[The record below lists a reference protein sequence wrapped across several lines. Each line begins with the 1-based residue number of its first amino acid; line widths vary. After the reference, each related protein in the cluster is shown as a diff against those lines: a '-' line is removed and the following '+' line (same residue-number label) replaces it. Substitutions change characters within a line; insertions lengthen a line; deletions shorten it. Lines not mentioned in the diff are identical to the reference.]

1 MADKRKVVLGVALL
15 IMAGAAALFS
25 NISALE
31 LVELGYDDGTADEF
45 VSLSNWGEGVL
56 FSPPSTPWSVYQVK
70 IYGKGVGDF
79 SGTEFAVEFWDSID
93 SRTLA
98 KYTFPSSKFSTVDKF
113 VTLDLSPPLVVNK
126 SFYAVV
132 FTYSTKE
139 KGIAVG
145 LDSGYG
151 NTPSLNKHSLIFSRT
166 PPIIDWSP
174 QTQLGL
180 VNTPYSYV
188 NWMIRVLG
196 IDLKP
201 PPTTSP
207 PPKPKLVIAANTIDY
222 PLAKELVDALKTTNT
237 EIIFAN
243 PETFESYKNEKFIV
257 ILGGPDAPQGMGNIS
272 KKYLASEEQDF
283 LRTKGSRKMYIK
295 TAASFPAANTTTNA
309 TNTTLPAPP
318 PLQQGQKVI
327 LLAGSDRY
335 ETKKAHE
342 ENRAKVLA
350 EIF

>member
-1 MADKRKVVLGVALL
+1 MADKRKVALGVALL

-31 LVELGYDDGTADEF
+31 LAELGYDDGTAEEF
-45 VSLSNWGEGVL
+45 VSLDSWGEGVL
-56 FSPPSTPWSVYQVK
+56 FSPPVTPWSVYQVK

-79 SGTEFAVEFWDSID
+79 SGTEFAVEFWDSVD
-93 SRTLA
+93 SSTIA

-166 PPIIDWSP
+166 PPPIIDWSP

-201 PPTTSP
+201 PPTTAP

-222 PLAKELVDALKTTNT
+222 PLAKEFLDVLKTTNLD
-237 EIIFAN
+237 IIYAN
-243 PETFESYKNEKFIV
+243 PQTFESYKNEKLIL
-257 ILGGPDAPQGMGNIS
+257 ILGGPDAPEGMGEIA
-272 KKYLASEEQDF
+272 KKYLTAEEQEF
-283 LRTKGSRKMYIK
+283 LRTKGSRKMFIK
-295 TAASFPAANTTTNA
+295 TASTNETNA
-309 TNTTLPAPP
+309 SV
-318 PLQQGQKVI
+318 QQGQKLI
-327 LLAGSDRY
+327 LLAGSDRQ

-342 ENRAKVLA
+342 ENRAKVLT
-350 EIF
+350 EISSLGA